1 MTDDKPVILAQYAA
15 RKAVDEVA
23 AAVNAVA
30 AIMRRMPSGLRARFR
45 AEAEERKLDELLD
58 RLADAGGV
66 ADQDDGDAVGAGEDR
81 GPLMPRIDPLFGLLI
96 GVLAVGVLIA
106 MLALLSS

>member
-30 AIMRRMPSGLRARFR
+30 AIMRRMPSELRARFRAEAQERTLLRARFR
-45 AEAEERKLDELLD
+45 AEAESRSKKLGFRSKEL
-58 RLADAGGV
+58 GWSI
-66 ADQDDGDAVGAGEDR
+66 VGA
-81 GPLMPRIDPLFGLLI
+81 
-96 GVLAVGVLIA
+96 
-106 MLALLSS
+106 